1 MMRTITANR
10 RRQRGSA
17 TWAAVAALLVCALAG
32 LAHADE
38 AAPLV
43 IKAGRIVPVAVA
55 PIAPGMVLIRDGK
68 IEAVG
73 ATVNIPDGARIIDV
87 AQGVVIPGLVA
98 AFTTLAE
105 PERNTEESVTP
116 ELRVADELDVYG
128 RWRRILSGGATTV
141 YLSPPTGRLIPGRGA
156 VAKLSD
162 GAPSARVLKDPA
174 ALRIV
179 LGEWPKNPPMLW
191 HPPLPPTTEAPFV
204 APERQSP
211 TTRAGEL
218 ALLRQLFGQARSTGP
233 QKGGLPERK
242 LEVLRAAVR
251 GEIVVR
257 VKAER
262 AEDIRNAL
270 ALADEFSLH
279 VVIEGGREA
288 YALADDLARHKIPVV
303 LTPPVQPATG
313 VAEDLT
319 QTQVSG
325 RAKAENA
332 ALLMKAGVKVAIATS
347 DAAIPDLLAVA
358 AWAVGNG
365 APADT
370 ALRAITMDAADI
382 LGVADRVGS
391 IEVGKDADLAVL
403 TGDPLGTQTVVQM
416 AISDGRIAYERK
428 PPEQTNAAPIGA
440 LRIVR
445 AREILTG
452 SGGAIRDGEIRIRD
466 GRVEA
471 VGPRAEAPPGAEVI
485 DLGDRVIMPGM
496 IDLQSHLGLHWESE
510 QPTLTPLS
518 ATSGSP
524 RGARLVSIADAVDP
538 TDQALRE
545 ALRAGVTSIAL
556 APGDEGLF
564 CGTVAVVKTAGR
576 SIDDMIV
583 ERVAA
588 LKFSMSGDR
597 DRAARVW
604 QMRDLLGKA
613 ERYNQDWAEFDKRW
627 AEFERRYA
635 VKADPDLKEPSRPR
649 RDPELESIRA
659 LFRDHLPALV
669 VAYRADE
676 IAAATKVF
684 REEDGLNLVL
694 LGASDAYRLA
704 SELKVARVSA
714 ALGPAVIQEEH
725 GRETNVAAQLVQAGV
740 PVALQSTGTSGTEF
754 LRVTAAQA
762 VRKGMDRTEALRAIT
777 VRPAQFLGLDRRIG
791 CLEPGRDA
799 DLVVLS
805 GDPLELTSRVE
816 KVFLNG
822 TIVYDAAAGG

>member
-1 MMRTITANR
+1 MMATITTSR
-10 RRQRGSA
+10 RRQHRSA
-17 TWAAVAALLVCALAG
+17 ALAAAAAVLVCGLMA
-32 LAHADE
+32 LAHADD

-43 IKAGRIVPVAVA
+43 IKAGTILPVAGP
-55 PIAPGMVLIRDGK
+55 PIAPGMILIRDGK

-73 ATVNIPDGARIIDV
+73 ATVSIPENARVVEV
-87 AQGVVIPGLVA
+87 AQGVVVPGLVA

-105 PERNTEESVTP
+105 PERDTEESVTP
-116 ELRVADELDVYG
+116 ELRVADGLDVYG
-128 RWRRILSGGATTV
+128 RWRRVLSGGVTSV
-141 YLSPPTGRLIPGRGA
+141 YLSPPSRRLIPGRGA

-162 GAPSARVLKDPA
+162 GSPSARVLKDPA

-179 LGEWPKNPPMLW
+179 LGEWPKNPPILW
-191 HPPLPPTTEAPFV
+191 KPPLPPTTEVPFV
-204 APERQSP
+204 APEKQRP

-218 ALLRQLFGQARSTGP
+218 ALLRELFAQARSAEP
-233 QKGGLPERK
+233 QKEGLPDRK

-251 GEIVVR
+251 GEIGVR

-270 ALADEFSLH
+270 ALGDEFGLR

-288 YALADDLARHKIPVV
+288 FVLAADLARRKVPVV
-303 LTPPVQPATG
+303 LTPPVQPAAG
-313 VAEDLT
+313 VAEDLS

-332 ALLMKAGVKVAIATS
+332 ALLMEAGVKVALATS
-347 DAAIPDLLAVA
+347 DPAIPDLLAVA

-365 APADT
+365 APTDT
-370 ALRAITMDAADI
+370 ALRAVTIDAAEI
-382 LGVADRVGS
+382 LGVADRIGS
-391 IEVGKDADLAVL
+391 IDVGKDADLAVL

-416 AISDGRIAYERK
+416 TIADGRIAYERK
-428 PPEQTNAAPIGA
+428 PPEQTNAAPTGA

-452 SGGAIRDGEIRIRD
+452 SGGAIRDGEIHVRD
-466 GRVEA
+466 GRIEA
-471 VGPRAEAPPGAEVI
+471 VGQRADAPPGAEVI

-496 IDLQSHLGLHWESE
+496 IDMQSHLGLHWESE
-510 QPTLTPLS
+510 QPTLTPQP
-518 ATSGSP
+518 ATTGSP

-538 TDQALRE
+538 ADQALRE
-545 ALRAGVTSIAL
+545 ALQAGVTSIVL
-556 APGDEGLF
+556 GPGDEGLF
-564 CGTVAVVKTAGR
+564 CGTVSVVKTAGPT
-576 SIDDMIV
+576 IDDMIV
-583 ERVAA
+583 EHVAA
-588 LKFSMSGDR
+588 LKFSLSGGDR
-597 DRAARVW
+597 VARLW

-613 ERYNQDWAEFDKRW
+613 ERYNQDWAEFDKRR

-649 RDPELESIRA
+649 RDPELESMRA
-659 LFRDHLPALV
+659 LFRDHVPALV
-669 VAYRADE
+669 VACRADE

-684 REEDGLNLVL
+684 RREDGLDLIL
-694 LGASDAYRLA
+694 LGASDGYRVA
-704 SELKVARVSA
+704 PDLKAARVSVA
-714 ALGPAVIQEEH
+714 VGPAIIQEEH
-725 GRETNVAAQLVQAGV
+725 GRETNVAARLVEAGI
-740 PVALQSTGTSGTEF
+740 PVAFQSTGTSGTQF
-754 LRVTAAQA
+754 IRVTAAQA
-762 VRKGMDRTEALRAIT
+762 VRKGMDPTEALRAIT

-816 KVFLNG
+816 KVFVNG